1 MPLRNGP
8 HGYGLVTK
16 LLHWLTFAALAAQFV
31 VGYVMVSED
40 RGSEESACD
49 PPAEDRSGDDLSD
62 AAKARID
69 RLEEQCERQQDARDA
84 RVEDDPLGTAYS
96 DLGSG
101 EILNGGL
108 TLPEVHVLLG
118 LLVLALAASR
128 VVWRRTAGLPPWAEG
143 LSESE
148 RTLAHWTE
156 KALLALLFMMPLSGL
171 LLVLVSYDL
180 LPLHI
185 AAHIGFFVA
194 IAAHLGLVLK
204 HQLVDRDRL
213 VSRML

>member
-16 LLHWLTFAALAAQFV
+16 LLHWLTFAALATQFV
-31 VGYVMVSED
+31 VGYVMATD
-40 RGSEESACD
+40 DGGFEEAECD
-49 PPAEDRSGDDLSD
+49 IRS
-62 AAKARID
+62 D
-69 RLEEQCERQQDARDA
+69 RLEEQCEQRQGSLEARA
-84 RVEDDPLGTAYS
+84 DDPLGTAYS

-101 EILNGGL
+101 EILTGGL
-108 TLPEVHVLLG
+108 NLPEVHVLLG
-118 LLVLALAASR
+118 LLVLVLAASR
-128 VVWRRTAGLPPWAEG
+128 VAWRRTAGLPPWAEG
-143 LSESE
+143 LSSGE

-156 KALLALLFMMPLSGL
+156 KALLALLFLIPLSGL
-171 LLVLVSYDL
+171 SLVLVSYDL

-185 AAHIGFFVA
+185 AAHFGFFAV
-194 IAAHLGLVLK
+194 IATHLGLVLK

>member
-16 LLHWLTFAALAAQFV
+16 LLHWVTVAALAAQFV
-31 VGYVMVSED
+31 VGYVMLRDDGDFEEAECD
-40 RGSEESACD
+40 RPS
-49 PPAEDRSGDDLSD
+49 
-62 AAKARID
+62 D
-69 RLEEQCERQQDARDA
+69 RLEERCEQQQEALEARA
-84 RVEDDPLGTAYS
+84 EDPLGTAYS

-101 EILNGGL
+101 NILGGGIN
-108 TLPEVHVLLG
+108 LPELHVLLG
-118 LLVLALAASR
+118 LLVLTLAVAR

-143 LSESE
+143 LSSGE

-156 KALLALLFMMPLSGL
+156 KALLILLFLIPLSGL
-171 LLVLVSYDL
+171 SLVLVSYDL

-185 AAHIGFFVA
+185 AAHLGFFA
-194 IAAHLGLVLK
+194 TIATHLGLVLK
-204 HQLVDRDRL
+204 HQLLDRDRL

>member
-16 LLHWLTFAALAAQFV
+16 LLHWATFAALAVQFV
-31 VGYVMVSED
+31 VGYVMATED
-40 RGSEESACD
+40 RGFEKAECD
-49 PPAEDRSGDDLSD
+49 PAAEDRSDLGEG
-62 AAKARID
+62 AKARID
-69 RLEEQCERQQDARDA
+69 RLEEQCEQRQDSLEARAGDA
-84 RVEDDPLGTAYS
+84 LGTAYS
-96 DLGSG
+96 DLASG
-101 EILNGGL
+101 DIVNRGL

-118 LLVLALAASR
+118 LLVLVLAASR
-128 VVWRRTAGLPPWAEG
+128 VVWRRATSLPPWAEG
-143 LSESE
+143 LSEGE

-156 KALLALLFMMPLSGL
+156 KALLLLLFVIPLSGL
-171 LLVLVSYDL
+171 SLVLVSYDL

-185 AAHIGFFVA
+185 AAHIGFFAV

>member
-8 HGYGLVTK
+8 HGYGLVSK
-16 LLHWLTFAALAAQFV
+16 LLHWVTVAALAAQFV
-31 VGYVMVSED
+31 VGYVMLRD
-40 RGSEESACD
+40 DGGLEEAECD
-49 PPAEDRSGDDLSD
+49 GGT
-62 AAKARID
+62 D
-69 RLEEQCERQQDARDA
+69 RLEEQCEQRQEVLEARA
-84 RVEDDPLGTAYS
+84 DDPLGTAYS

-101 EILNGGL
+101 DILNGGV

-118 LLVLALAASR
+118 LLVLVLAASR

-143 LSESE
+143 LSSGE

-156 KALLALLFMMPLSGL
+156 KVLLALLFLIPLSGL
-171 LLVLVSYDL
+171 SLVLVSYDL

-185 AAHIGFFVA
+185 AAHLGFFA
-194 IAAHLGLVLK
+194 TIATHLGLVLK
-204 HQLVDRDRL
+204 HQLLDRDRL